1 MPSAATDPDPGQRH
15 QRTWSPAQANGSG
28 MSGPPVPL
36 LGASGP
42 TSRVAEPSRITQSE
56 LPRGTASAPSADQ
69 ASPAHHGAPHPFR
82 STKRFPRGVHST
94 TAPSLVTYAARSPVG
109 AQASVL
115 VGNLA
120 CPTIVPPMETRRPSP
135 LNARD
140 RNGPTSIVRPPAR
153 VRWFPSRTSSWRP
166 RGAAPAEAATRRTA
180 PATQARTRTRR
191 AYLRRGDHRPSRNR
205 VRYRS
210 ETALHGR
217 RRATRVGAAGRFP
230 VYTRAVPR
238 HVSRPAVDA
247 SPVRRLCISRG
258 VERALPL
265 SARARSDGAVDRVR
279 PADATR
285 LRLGRSTRARR
296 GRPDG
301 RCHRLA
307 CRHGDPAR
315 RDPAR
320 RRVDV
325 DDDQRAGLTAPVAL
339 RARRGPAGCSG
350 GRAA

>member
-205 VRYRS
+205 IWYRRQ
-210 ETALHGR
+210 TGLHAR
-217 RRATRVGAAGRFP
+217 RRDARAGGAGRVSVHARP
-230 VYTRAVPR
+230 VSR
-238 HVSRPAVDA
+238 HVPRPAVDDP
-247 SPVRRLCISRG
+247 PVRRLRLG
-258 VERALPL
+258 GRVERALPL
-265 SARARSDGAVDRVR
+265 PARARADGSLDRFR
-279 PADATR
+279 PADAAR
-285 LRLGRSTRARR
+285 LRLGRSARARR
-296 GRPDG
+296 GGADRRRD
-301 RCHRLA
+301 RLA
-307 CRHGDPAR
+307 RGHGDPACR
-315 RDPAR
+315 HPAR
-320 RRVDV
+320 RGLDV
-325 DDDQRAGLTAPVAL
+325 DDDQRARLAAAL
-339 RARRGPAGCSG
+339 AVRAD
-350 GRAA
+350 GR